1 MSIKRAV
8 GAVPTLDQD
17 EMMCRM
23 IEAATGEDRPRDMS
37 AMYAIQRMLDEQTR
51 QFFERAAQ
59 AVTLYLMERT
69 EAVVVTGGETFA
81 LH

>member
-1 MSIKRAV
+1 
-8 GAVPTLDQD
+8 
-17 EMMCRM
+17 
-23 IEAATGEDRPRDMS
+23 
-37 AMYAIQRMLDEQTR
+37 MLDEQTR

-69 EAVVVTGGETFA
+69 AAVVVTGGETFA